1 MLLAIDVGNT
11 HIVVGVYNG
20 STLLRNW
27 RLQADRERTT
37 DELGMLLLQL
47 FMSADLDPQQIDQG
61 IGCSVV
67 PPLSFAVQR
76 AAQRYFGVELQMVGP
91 GMRTGMPI
99 LYDNP
104 REVGADRIVNAVAA
118 HERVRGGV
126 VIVDFGTA
134 TTFDCVTP
142 RGEYLGGAIVPGIQV
157 SLDALIQRTAK
168 LPRVEIA
175 WPSSVVGRNTV
186 HSIQS
191 GLLHGYVALVDGLL
205 EKIREELHFET
216 AVLGTGGLS
225 RTISSKSRHISDV
238 EPLLTLEG
246 FRILSNRARKD

>member
-1 MLLAIDVGNT
+1 MLLVIDVGNT
-11 HIVVGVYNG
+11 NIVVGVYDG
-20 STLLRNW
+20 PQLLNSW
-27 RLQADRERTT
+27 RLKTDREQTT
-37 DELGMLLLQL
+37 DEIGMLLLQL
-47 FMSADLDPQQIDQG
+47 FSCSGIDHKAVKEA

-67 PPLSFAVQR
+67 PPLSYAVQR
-76 AAQRYFGVELQMVGP
+76 AVSRYFAVELLLVGP

-118 HERVRGGV
+118 YERAKGGV
-126 VIVDFGTA
+126 IVVDFGTA

-142 RGEYLGGAIVPGIQV
+142 KGEYIGGAIVPGIQI

-175 WPSSVVGRNTV
+175 WPPAVVGRNTIEA
-186 HSIQS
+186 IQA
-191 GLLHGYVALVDGLL
+191 GILFGYVALVDGLIERIRNEL
-205 EKIREELHFET
+205 EFDA
-216 AVLGTGGLS
+216 AVIATGGLA
-225 RTISSKSRHISDV
+225 RTVSAQSKHIGAV

-246 FRILSNRARKD
+246 LHILSARTRKG